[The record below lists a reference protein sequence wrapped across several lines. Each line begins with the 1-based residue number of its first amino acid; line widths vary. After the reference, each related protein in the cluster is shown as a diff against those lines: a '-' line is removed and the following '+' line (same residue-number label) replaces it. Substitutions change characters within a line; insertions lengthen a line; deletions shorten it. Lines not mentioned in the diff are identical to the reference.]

1 MAMPDSS
8 PAVVGGKTAAAAAAT
23 TPVRE
28 GLVSKIASRFQTSNG
43 ELVYRKPEQ
52 LSLMTKP
59 NRISNLTSPTR
70 KRSLVEQEE
79 DKAAAGKR
87 PVSRTESHHARFN
100 NARAMFEKM
109 GSAEELDSVT
119 PPPPPAAAVATTAT
133 IIASSRASSVGSRTP
148 TVSVTATTTT
158 TAGSVN
164 GERLSRS
171 SNDDSES
178 SFRQSAAFFR
188 SRSTSPSATPAG
200 GVRSPRTPKT
210 SLNSASSPA
219 LASSAVLSHSSS
231 FQNGIAEATTGLV
244 KSRRLSFQQKGDAA
258 VEPSPK
264 VSDVNK
270 IGDTSSSSNKPNVKE
285 MTNKQ
290 RNWFPNFERGS
301 ATKPA
306 PAAESASTE
315 ITSVESARRESVKN
329 DSVPQTVAA
338 ASPIGAAA
346 SAGGEPGDRRPLL
359 GARNSSD
366 SIEDYLRN
374 WKKTGPEEPA
384 NDESW

>member
-1 MAMPDSS
+1 
-8 PAVVGGKTAAAAAAT
+8 
-23 TPVRE
+23 
-28 GLVSKIASRFQTSNG
+28 
-43 ELVYRKPEQ
+43 
-52 LSLMTKP
+52 
-59 NRISNLTSPTR
+59 
-70 KRSLVEQEE
+70 
-79 DKAAAGKR
+79 
-87 PVSRTESHHARFN
+87 
-100 NARAMFEKM
+100 
-109 GSAEELDSVT
+109 
-119 PPPPPAAAVATTAT
+119 
-133 IIASSRASSVGSRTP
+133 
-148 TVSVTATTTT
+148 
-158 TAGSVN
+158 
-164 GERLSRS
+164 
-171 SNDDSES
+171 
-178 SFRQSAAFFR
+178 
-188 SRSTSPSATPAG
+188 
-200 GVRSPRTPKT
+200 
-210 SLNSASSPA
+210 
-219 LASSAVLSHSSS
+219 
-231 FQNGIAEATTGLV
+231 
-244 KSRRLSFQQKGDAA
+244 

-264 VSDVNK
+264 VSDASK

-346 SAGGEPGDRRPLL
+346 SPIGAAASAGGEPGDRRPLL